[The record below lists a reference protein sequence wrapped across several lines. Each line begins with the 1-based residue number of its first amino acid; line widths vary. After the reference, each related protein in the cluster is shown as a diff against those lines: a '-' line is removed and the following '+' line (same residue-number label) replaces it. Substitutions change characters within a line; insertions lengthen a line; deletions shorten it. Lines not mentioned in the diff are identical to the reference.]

1 MATPTPIKQNEEEP
15 TFHKPKVH
23 LCFRFG
29 PLVDPIFQ
37 VYFLLSLAQVVLYAE
52 TGAVPALL
60 VELTQDFNLSFTE
73 QGYLGGMV
81 YAGIAVGAPFT
92 SGLVTCFEPRTV
104 LIWSMAINACVTILF
119 GFTPQYYS
127 KMLISIRFFIGLTQA
142 TLSCYCP
149 VWVGRF
155 ATKGNQ
161 GKWFALLQIT
171 IPLGKY
177 IKRKYIK
184 AKWSDTRMDV
194 SISIPSPSFKPV
206 SLSLTRIFSYSK
218 TPKQVY
224 FFLTQ

>member
-177 IKRKYIK
+177 IKRNGATREWMFNFYSFSLLQTCFIVF
-184 AKWSDTRMDV
+184 DTYLLL
-194 SISIPSPSFKPV
+194 FQN
-206 SLSLTRIFSYSK
+206 T
-218 TPKQVY
+218 
-224 FFLTQ
+224 